1 MITNPNQSHE
11 HLKLNSINLE
21 SIGSYD
27 DHKK

>member
-11 HLKLNSINLE
+11 HIILNYINLE